1 MDEIVLAARSG
12 NVEKIVFLF
21 HGYGAD
27 KDDLLPIGERISDVL
42 PEAEI
47 RLPNGIEKCGEG
59 RRQWFG
65 LEGDDVRLWK
75 LAFEKNCTRITSYID
90 SVINEKSL
98 TNKNVIFSG
107 FSQGAMLS
115 LSLGLK
121 YNAAATIAFSG
132 LLLDPEVCADNC
144 DTKILLT
151 HGEKDNVIPITALK
165 LTEEALKKY
174 GISVEIAI
182 SPDLAHGID
191 SYLLNQAIDFLKRL

>member
-1 MDEIVLAARSG
+1 MDEIVLAARSE
-12 NVEKIVFLF
+12 VKKIVFLF
-21 HGYGAD
+21 HGYGAN
-27 KDDLLPIGERISDVL
+27 KDDLLPIGERISAVF
-42 PEAEI
+42 PESEVRI
-47 RLPNGIEKCGEG
+47 PDGIEKCGEG

-75 LAFEKNCTRITSYID
+75 RAFEKNCAQITSYVD
-90 SVINEKSL
+90 SVIGEKKL
-98 TNKNVIFSG
+98 TNKDVIFSG

-165 LTEEALKKY
+165 LTEDALKRCCAH
-174 GISVEIAI
+174 VETAI

-191 SYLLNQAIDFLKRL
+191 DYLLNQAIDFLRRL